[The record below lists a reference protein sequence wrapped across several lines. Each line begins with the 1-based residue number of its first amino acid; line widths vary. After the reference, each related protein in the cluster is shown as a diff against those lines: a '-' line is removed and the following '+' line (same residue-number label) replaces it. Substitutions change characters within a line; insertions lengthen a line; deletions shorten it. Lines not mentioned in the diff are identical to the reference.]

1 MSGTIRE
8 LAMPY
13 DDSHP
18 RAMDAEPASGARP
31 AAGNPT
37 AERVDLERD
46 RGDARPPR
54 QDAPRTDAP
63 RTDVPRTK
71 APKVDAP
78 SDADDKAGGGK
89 GGEAD
94 ETKKRRSPLIWVI
107 LAVVALLAIAGGLY
121 YYIANRNIETTDDA
135 YTDGRA
141 VTIAPQ
147 VSGYVVTLDIN
158 DNQFVRAGQTLLTI
172 GPRTYIA
179 AREQAAGQLEAAK
192 GQLDSARAAL
202 ALARITYPAKL
213 LAAQAQVQ
221 AQQAVLTRAQQ
232 DARRQT
238 SIARAATTQTNID
251 QATAGQRQAEANLA
265 AAKADLLQAQPVA
278 TLIAQSA
285 AQVRQLEGQ
294 VAQAQGQLDQAN
306 INIGY
311 TTLKAPQ
318 DGWITKRNVELGN
331 YLTAGAAVTS
341 LVSPQV
347 WVTANFKESQL
358 DRMRAG
364 QAVNI
369 AVDAY
374 PSLKLKGHVDSV
386 QLGSG
391 SRFTAFPAENAT
403 GNYVKIV
410 QRVPVKID
418 IDSGLDP
425 ALPLPLGL
433 SVEPAVSLK

>member
-1 MSGTIRE
+1 
-8 LAMPY
+8 MPY

-18 RAMDAEPASGARP
+18 REVDAEPEMRARP
-31 AAGNPT
+31 AARRPA
-37 AERVDLERD
+37 AERVDLERS
-46 RGDARPPR
+46 RGDASPP
-54 QDAPRTDAP
+54 QKDAPRTDEPVA
-63 RTDVPRTK
+63 
-71 APKVDAP
+71 DA
-78 SDADDKAGGGK
+78 DKAGQDK
-89 GGEAD
+89 GTDSGDA
-94 ETKKRRSPLIWVI
+94 KKRRSPLMWLI
-107 LAVVALLAIAGGLY
+107 LAAVAILAILGGLY
-121 YYIANRNIETTDDA
+121 YYFSTRDIATTDDA

-158 DNQFVRAGQTLLTI
+158 DNQFVKAGQVLLTI

-192 GQLDSARAAL
+192 GQLDNARSAL

-265 AAKADLLQAQPVA
+265 AAKADLLQAQPVD

-358 DRMRAG
+358 GRMRPG
-364 QAVNI
+364 QAVDI
-369 AVDAY
+369 SVDAY

-391 SRFTAFPAENAT
+391 SKFTAFPAENAT

-425 ALPLPLGL
+425 EVPLPLGI
-433 SVEPAVSLK
+433 SVEPAVALK

>member
-1 MSGTIRE
+1 
-8 LAMPY
+8 MPY

-18 RAMDAEPASGARP
+18 HEVELEPELRDRSAGKRPVAEK
-31 AAGNPT
+31 
-37 AERVDLERD
+37 VDLEPSRA
-46 RGDARPPR
+46 DARPQQREAPKPDG
-54 QDAPRTDAP
+54 QDAERND
-63 RTDVPRTK
+63 
-71 APKVDAP
+71 
-78 SDADDKAGGGK
+78 AGGGK
-89 GGEAD
+89 DSRSRDA
-94 ETKKRRSPLIWVI
+94 TKRRSPLIWVI
-107 LAVVALLAIAGGLY
+107 LAAVAILAIAGGAY
-121 YYIANRNIETTDDA
+121 YYLSTRNIVTTDDA

-147 VSGYVVTLDIN
+147 VSGYVRSLDIN
-158 DNQFVRAGQTLLTI
+158 DNQFVKAGQVLLTI
-172 GPRTYIA
+172 GPRIYVA
-179 AREQAAGQLEAAK
+179 ARDQAAGQLEAAQ
-192 GQLDSARAAL
+192 GQLDNARAAL
-202 ALARITYPAKL
+202 ALARVTYPAKL

-221 AQQAVLTRAQQ
+221 AQQAVLTRAQE

-238 SIARAATTQTNID
+238 SIARAATTQNNID
-251 QATAGQRQAEANLA
+251 QATAGLRQAEANVA

-306 INIGY
+306 ININY

-331 YLTAGAAVTS
+331 YLSAGAAVTS

-358 DRMRAG
+358 NRMRSG
-364 QAVNI
+364 QAVDI

-391 SRFTAFPAENAT
+391 SKFTAFPAENAT

-425 ALPLPLGL
+425 AVPLPLGI
-433 SVEPAVSLK
+433 SVEPTVSLK

>member
-1 MSGTIRE
+1 
-8 LAMPY
+8 MPY

-18 RAMDAEPASGARP
+18 LELDTDPVRRDRP
-31 AAGNPT
+31 IPDRPR
-37 AERVDLERD
+37 AERNATERA
-46 RGDARPPR
+46 RADARP
-54 QDAPRTDAP
+54 QQKDAPNQGDAG
-63 RTDVPRTK
+63 RDGDDGR
-71 APKVDAP
+71 APDDAN
-78 SDADDKAGGGK
+78 AGSGNGGK
-89 GGEAD
+89 AQGD
-94 ETKKRRSPLIWVI
+94 DTKRKSPLIWFI
-107 LAVVALLAIAGGLY
+107 LAGVALLAIIGGAY
-121 YYIANRNIETTDDA
+121 YWFSTRNLVSTDDA

-147 VSGYVVTLDIN
+147 VSGYVVSLNIN
-158 DNQFVRAGQTLLTI
+158 DNQYVRAGDVLLTI
-172 GPRTYIA
+172 GSRTYIA
-179 AREQAAGQLEAAK
+179 ARDQAAGQLQAAQ
-192 GQLDSARAAL
+192 GQLENARAAL
-202 ALARITYPAKL
+202 ALAKVTYPAKL

-221 AQQAVLTRAQQ
+221 AQEAVLTRAQQ

-265 AAKADLLQAQPVA
+265 AAKADLLQAKPIDTLVA
-278 TLIAQSA
+278 QNV

-311 TTLKAPQ
+311 TTVKAPQ

-347 WVTANFKESQL
+347 WITANFKESQL
-358 DRMRAG
+358 DRMRPG
-364 QAVNI
+364 QAVDI
-369 AVDAY
+369 SVDAY

-391 SRFTAFPAENAT
+391 SKFTAFPAENAT

-425 ALPLPLGL
+425 SLPLPLGI
-433 SVEPAVSLK
+433 SVEPTVTLK